1 VEDRHPDTGELPA
14 GAAGD
19 ALRDAHLP
27 PECPFQGRGFSQ
39 PLLRLARFSA
49 SLESL
54 AEMLG
59 LLGQT
64 GEICL
69 DLLKTSWSPAYSISE
84 TLTSVHQ
91 LLTDPEPDSP
101 LNVDVA
107 SLLRQGDIVGAEG
120 LVRFYTGEYRWQ
132 G

>member
-1 VEDRHPDTGELPA
+1 
-14 GAAGD
+14 
-19 ALRDAHLP
+19 
-27 PECPFQGRGFSQ
+27 
-39 PLLRLARFSA
+39 
-49 SLESL
+49 
-54 AEMLG
+54 MLG